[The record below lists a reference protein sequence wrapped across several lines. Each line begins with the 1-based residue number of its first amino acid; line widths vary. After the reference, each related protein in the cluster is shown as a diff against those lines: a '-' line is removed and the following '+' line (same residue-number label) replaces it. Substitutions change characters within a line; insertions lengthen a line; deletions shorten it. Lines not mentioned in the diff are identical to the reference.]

1 MFSSGSAGLSVI
13 ILFQVK
19 KKILIDAKYPEEK
32 RVAILEGSLLVDFYV
47 ELASKE
53 HLRGNIY
60 KGVIARIEPSLQAV
74 FVDFG
79 QKKNGFLQLREIMPE
94 YLGPNGG
101 GGKKIQMQEVFQKG
115 QEMVVQIEK
124 DERDTK
130 GASLTTFISLPG
142 RYIVMMPGQNR
153 IGISRKIGDK
163 DRERMKEAFGTLK
176 LPEKTGF
183 ILRTAG
189 IDKTAEDLSND
200 LKYLTKLWTE
210 IQKEAARVKAPA
222 LIYKEQDIAIRTVR
236 DYLTADVEEV
246 LVDDQ
251 ETFRNIKSFLRRT
264 QPRRKI
270 NVKHYRDKRPIF
282 DLHNLEDQ
290 ITKINERYV
299 HLPSKG
305 YLVFDRTEALTA
317 IDVNSGRSRKEKN
330 IEQTALRTNLEA
342 ADEIARQ
349 LRLRDMGGLVV
360 IDFIDMESSK
370 NRRQVEGKLKTALQA
385 DKAHTD
391 ITGISRFGIVEMT
404 RERMRTAYFE
414 SAYRKCPACEG
425 SGVLMTE
432 DMVCLSAFREIHMK
446 ASRGGIESI
455 VCHIPV
461 SGANYL
467 LNEKRDGLVKMEK
480 DFKVNINVIGDPC
493 ILPGQYRIET
503 HKAKAPAGG
512 REPAGEKHGTGQSP
526 KGPEKSGPVEKE
538 KEPVTKETGEH
549 GEGQREEQDQ
559 EAPEASHATEGDET
573 YPREN
578 PL

>member
-1 MFSSGSAGLSVI
+1 M
-13 ILFQVK
+13 K

-32 RVAILEGSLLVDFYV
+32 RVAIIEGNLLVDFYV

-60 KGVIARIEPSLQAV
+60 KGVIARVEPSLQAV

-79 QKKNGFLQLREIMPE
+79 QKKNGFLQLREIMPD
-94 YLGPNGG
+94 YLGPHA
-101 GGKKIQMQEVFQKG
+101 GKKVRMQEVFQKG

-153 IGISRKIGDK
+153 IGISRKVADQ
-163 DRERMKEAFGTLK
+163 DRQRMKEAFGTLK

-200 LKYLTKLWTE
+200 LKYLMKLWAG
-210 IQKEAARVKAPA
+210 IQKEASTVKAPA

-251 ETFRNIKSFLRRT
+251 ETFRDIKSFLRRT
-264 QPRRKI
+264 QPGRKV
-270 NVKHYRDKRPIF
+270 NVKYYKDKRPIF

-290 ITKINERYV
+290 ITKINERFV
-299 HLPSKG
+299 HLPSRG

-370 NRRQVEGKLKTALQA
+370 NRRQVEGRLKTALQA

-414 SAYRKCPACEG
+414 SAYRKCAVCDG

-432 DMVCLSAFREIHMK
+432 DMVCLAAFREMHMK
-446 ASRGGIESI
+446 ASRGGLESI
-455 VCHIPV
+455 VCRMPV

-480 DFKVNINVIGDPC
+480 DFKLSISIIADPS
-493 ILPGQYRIET
+493 IPPGQYKIEA
-503 HKAKAPAGG
+503 HKAKAQAAGKEQPPEEKAKQEKGKHRAEAALPRRGLQPAAPVHEEKEQKAEAK
-512 REPAGEKHGTGQSP
+512 EPA
-526 KGPEKSGPVEKE
+526 PEHEERPPE
-538 KEPVTKETGEH
+538 
-549 GEGQREEQDQ
+549 GEGEDQ
-559 EAPEASHATEGDET
+559 KAPEDLPES
-573 YPREN
+573 

>member
-1 MFSSGSAGLSVI
+1 M
-13 ILFQVK
+13 K

-32 RVAILEGSLLVDFYV
+32 RVAIIEGNLLVDFYV

-60 KGVIARIEPSLQAV
+60 KGVIARVEPSLQAV

-79 QKKNGFLQLREIMPE
+79 QKKNGFLQLREIMPDYIRPNTE
-94 YLGPNGG
+94 GGPHA
-101 GGKKIQMQEVFQKG
+101 GKKVRMQEVFQKG

-153 IGISRKIGDK
+153 IGISRKIVDK
-163 DRERMKEAFGTLK
+163 DRQRMKEAFGALK

-200 LKYLTKLWTE
+200 LKYLMKLWAG
-210 IQKEAARVKAPA
+210 IQKEAASVKGPA

-251 ETFRNIKSFLRRT
+251 ATFRDIKSFLRRT
-264 QPRRKI
+264 QPGRKI
-270 NVKHYRDKRPIF
+270 NVKYYKDKRPIF

-290 ITKINERYV
+290 ITKISERYV

-370 NRRQVEGKLKTALQA
+370 NRRQVEGRLKTALLA

-414 SAYRKCPACEG
+414 SAYRKCPVCDG

-446 ASRGGIESI
+446 ASRGGLESI
-455 VCHIPV
+455 ACRIPV

-480 DFKVNINVIGDPC
+480 DFKVSINVIADPS
-493 ILPGQYRIET
+493 IPAGQYKVET
-503 HKAKAPAGG
+503 HKSKAQAGG
-512 REPAGEKHGTGQSP
+512 NEPPEEKMEKSKQERGRHRAGPALPHKSEPH
-526 KGPEKSGPVEKE
+526 KGPEEKE
-538 KEPVTKETGEH
+538 QKPEVKETGPEP
-549 GEGQREEQDQ
+549 GEP
-559 EAPEASHATEGDET
+559 PEARDEDQKAPDADEATGYSPDS
-573 YPREN
+573 R
-578 PL
+578 L

>member
-1 MFSSGSAGLSVI
+1 M
-13 ILFQVK
+13 K

-32 RVAILEGSLLVDFYV
+32 RVAIIEGDRLVDFYV

-60 KGVIARIEPSLQAV
+60 KGTIARVEPSLQAV

-79 QKKNGFLQLREIMPE
+79 QKKNGFLQLREIKPE
-94 YLGPNGG
+94 YCGPNG
-101 GGKKIQMQEVFQKG
+101 KNRKIRMQEVFQKG
-115 QEMVVQIEK
+115 QELIVQVEK

-130 GASLTTFISLPG
+130 GASLTTYISIPG

-153 IGISRKIGDK
+153 IGISRKIGDQ
-163 DRERMKEAFGTLK
+163 DRQRLKQAFGTLK
-176 LPEKTGF
+176 LPDNTGF

-200 LKYLTKLWTE
+200 LKYLTKLWNE
-210 IQKEAARVKAPA
+210 IQKEAGKVKAPA

-236 DYLTADVEEV
+236 DYLTTDVEEV

-264 QPRRKI
+264 LPGRRKI
-270 NVKHYRDKRPIF
+270 NVRLYKDKRPIF

-290 ITKINERYV
+290 IAKINERFI
-299 HLPSKG
+299 HLPSRG

-360 IDFIDMESSK
+360 IDFIDMENSK
-370 NRRQVEGKLKTALQA
+370 NRRQVEARLKAALLA

-414 SAYRKCPACEG
+414 SAYRKCPTCEG
-425 SGVLMTE
+425 SGVLMAE
-432 DMVCLSAFREIHMK
+432 DMVSLAAFREIHMR
-446 ASRGGIESI
+446 ASRGGLETI

-461 SGANYL
+461 SGSNYL
-467 LNEKRDGLVKMEK
+467 LNEKRDGLMRMEK
-480 DFKVNINVIGDPC
+480 DFKVKINVVGDPS
-493 ILPGQYRIET
+493 IPHGQYKIEV
-503 HKAKAPAGG
+503 HKAKTEAEKKEPPAPQKQQEKAQKPPA
-512 REPAGEKHGTGQSP
+512 RMHREQPAAAPEEPAEAQDEPAEAQTEEP
-526 KGPEKSGPVEKE
+526 PE
-538 KEPVTKETGEH
+538 T
-549 GEGQREEQDQ
+549 Q
-559 EAPEASHATEGDET
+559 ESGDET
-573 YPREN
+573 K
-578 PL
+578 

>member
-1 MFSSGSAGLSVI
+1 M
-13 ILFQVK
+13 K

-32 RVAILEGSLLVDFYV
+32 RVAILEGNLLVDFYV

-60 KGVIARIEPSLQAV
+60 KGVIARVEPSLQAV

-101 GGKKIQMQEVFQKG
+101 GKKVRMQEVFQKG

-124 DERDTK
+124 DERETK

-142 RYIVMMPGQNR
+142 RYIVMMPGQSR
-153 IGISRKIGDK
+153 IGISRKIVDK

-200 LKYLTKLWTE
+200 LKYLTKLWSE

-264 QPRRKI
+264 LPGRKI
-270 NVKHYRDKRPIF
+270 NVKYYRDKRPIF
-282 DLHNLEDQ
+282 DLHNMEDQ
-290 ITKINERYV
+290 IARINERFV
-299 HLPSKG
+299 HLPSRG

-317 IDVNSGRSRKEKN
+317 IDVNSGRSRKERN

-370 NRRQVEGKLKTALQA
+370 NRRQVEARLKTALLA

-414 SAYRKCPACEG
+414 SAYRKCPTCEG

-432 DMVCLSAFREIHMK
+432 DMVCLSAFREMHMK
-446 ASRGGIESI
+446 ASRGGLESI

-480 DFKVNINVIGDPC
+480 DFKVRINVIGDLC
-493 ILPGQYRIET
+493 ILPGQYRIEV
-503 HKAKAPAGG
+503 HKTKAQAAGKETPEAKHHPEAGQP
-512 REPAGEKHGTGQSP
+512 R
-526 KGPEKSGPVEKE
+526 KGPAEKE
-538 KEPVTKETGEH
+538 KEPAGKDKAPAETAPVPEPGE
-549 GEGQREEQDQ
+549 EPPQEEQAA
-559 EAPEASHATEGDET
+559 EADEG
-573 YPREN
+573 YLRES